1 MDCNLLGSSVLGILQ
16 ARILEWVAMLS
27 RGSSIPRNQ
36 TCVSCITR
44 GFFPTESPGK
54 PRTADRNSN
63 FFFLNES
70 NIRDLWD
77 DIKHANLCITGIL
90 ETEETEKGIENVFEE
105 IIANNFPKLKKKT
118 DIQI

>member
-1 MDCNLLGSSVLGILQ
+1 MSPALQEDSFPLSHLGSPEQQIATQ
-16 ARILEWVAMLS
+16 
-27 RGSSIPRNQ
+27 
-36 TCVSCITR
+36 
-44 GFFPTESPGK
+44 
-54 PRTADRNSN
+54 N
-63 FFFLNES
+63 FFFFNES

-105 IIANNFPKLKKKT
+105 IIANNFPKLKKKK